1 MALDQIRHIY
11 RDYAPKY
18 DDSMRV
24 AERLMLI
31 SLRSALLR
39 KARGQVLEVAI
50 GTGINLQLYPPSCQ
64 ITGMDL
70 VPEML
75 AQARTR
81 GVPFQQVIGD
91 VNHIPY
97 PDRSFDTVVTTLS
110 ACTFPE
116 PIAALREMGRVCRR
130 DGRVLMLEH
139 VRGNNPLVGRFL
151 DWLTPYTVAQI
162 ACHPNRD
169 TAANLTSAGLH
180 ITALAATFGGLL
192 LQIEAQPAA

>member
-1 MALDQIRHIY
+1 MTVDHIRHIY

-18 DDSMRV
+18 DDSMRM
-24 AERLMLI
+24 AERLMLKP
-31 SLRSALLR
+31 LRSALLR
-39 KARGQVLEVAI
+39 KARGHVLEVAI
-50 GTGINLQLYPPSCQ
+50 GTGINLQYYPPSCQ

-75 AQARTR
+75 EQASAH
-81 GVPFQQVIGD
+81 GVPFQPVIGD

-97 PDRSFDTVVTTLS
+97 PDHSFDTVVTTLS
-110 ACTFPE
+110 ACTFPD
-116 PIAALREMGRVCRR
+116 PIAALREMGRVCRC

-151 DWLTPYTVAQI
+151 DRITPYTVATI

-180 ITALAATFGGLL
+180 IIALATTYGGLL
-192 LQIEAQPAA
+192 LQIEAQPVA

>member
-1 MALDQIRHIY
+1 MALNDIRHIY

-18 DDSMRV
+18 DSSMRM
-24 AERLMLI
+24 AERLMLKQ
-31 SLRSALLR
+31 LRSALLR

-50 GTGINLQLYPPSCQ
+50 GTGINFQFYPPGCQ

-70 VPEML
+70 TPEML
-75 AQARTR
+75 AQASMR
-81 GVPFQQVIGD
+81 GVPFQRVIGD

-116 PIAALREMGRVCRR
+116 PITALREMARVCRWE
-130 DGRVLMLEH
+130 GRVLMLEH

-151 DWLTPYTVAQI
+151 DRITPYSVATI

-169 TAANLTSAGLH
+169 TATNLTIAGLH
-180 ITALAATFGGLL
+180 ITALAATCGGLL

>member
-1 MALDQIRHIY
+1 MELADIRHIY

-24 AERLMLI
+24 AERLMLDQP
-31 SLRSALLR
+31 RRALLR
-39 KARGQVLEVAI
+39 KARGHVLEVAI
-50 GTGINLQLYPPSCQ
+50 GTGINLQYYPPGCQ

-70 VPEML
+70 TPEML
-75 AQARTR
+75 VRARAR
-81 GVPFQQVIGD
+81 GLPFQQVIGD

-97 PDRSFDTVVTTLS
+97 PNRSFDTVVTTLS

-116 PIAALREMGRVCRR
+116 PIAALREMARVCRWE
-130 DGRVLMLEH
+130 GRVLLLEH

-151 DWLTPYTVAQI
+151 DWITPYTVAAI

-169 TAANLTSAGLH
+169 TVANLTRAGLH
-180 ITALAATFGGLL
+180 ITALAATCGGLL
-192 LQIEAQPAA
+192 LQIEAQPAV